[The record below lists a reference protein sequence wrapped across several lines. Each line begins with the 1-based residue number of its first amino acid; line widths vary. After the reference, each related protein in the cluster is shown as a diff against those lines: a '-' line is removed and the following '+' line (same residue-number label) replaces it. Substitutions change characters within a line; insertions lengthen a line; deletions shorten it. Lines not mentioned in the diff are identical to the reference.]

1 MTNWKLKLV
10 LAFVNVR
17 KPLDVNN
24 PDIKKLRRQSETAS
38 KIGTLLFDKNVPVKK
53 CTHLNAEGIPIRIY
67 QNSTVPNQRVLI
79 YYHGG
84 GFVLYGLNSHD
95 NVCRRLAAMN
105 NCMVVSVDYRLAPEF
120 PFPAAHDDSFKALQ
134 WVVSNIAQYGGNPK
148 DLFVAGDSAGGNLSA
163 CMAHRCKKENVS
175 LKGQILIYPWVDG
188 KLTNPSIDRNGEG
201 YILTKEAM
209 FWFQKQYTPNKED
222 HCNPK
227 VSPYYEKS
235 FTGLAPAFILT
246 AQYDPLLDDGFKYYN
261 QLKEAG
267 NKVTYQE
274 YPGLVH
280 GFINLPGVSPLVMKA
295 YADISTFMKG
305 L

>member
-1 MTNWKLKLV
+1 MMNWKLKLV
-10 LAFVNVR
+10 LAFVNIR

-38 KIGTLLFDKNVPVKK
+38 KIGTLLFDKNVPVKT
-53 CTHLNAEGIPIRIY
+53 CTDLSADGIPIRIY
-67 QNSTVPNQRVLI
+67 QNSTEPNQRVLI

-105 NCMVVSVDYRLAPEF
+105 NCIVVSVDYRLAPEF
-120 PFPAAHDDSFKALQ
+120 TFPVAHDDAFKALQ
-134 WVVSNIAQYGGNPK
+134 WVVANIQQYGGNPK

-163 CMAHRCKKENVS
+163 CMTHRCKKEGVS
-175 LKGQILIYPWVDG
+175 LKGQILIYPWIDG

-209 FWFQKQYTPNKED
+209 FWFQEKYTPRKED

-227 VSPYYEKS
+227 VSPCYESS

-246 AQYDPLLDDGFKYYN
+246 AQFDPLLDDGFNYYN
-261 QLKEAG
+261 QLKQAG
-267 NKVTYQE
+267 NQVTYQE
-274 YPGLVH
+274 YPDLVH
-280 GFINLPGVSPLVMKA
+280 GFINLSLVSPQVMTA
-295 YADISTFMKG
+295 FDDIAVFMKG
-305 L
+305 V